1 MSRKYDKRTNMF
13 DQEGKISQINYAVD
27 AINNAGTAIGMLFDG
42 GIALVCEKDT
52 NETLLEVSRSSEK
65 IFALDSHLFC
75 IMSGME
81 ADANYLIDKIRELC
95 QWHRYNYRAAMP
107 IDNVVQTV
115 CGWKQNNTLR
125 GGRRPFGIGFTY
137 AGWDEINGHQIWHSD
152 PAGVFGGWKAHAQGR
167 NSMLVNNYLKQE
179 YKEEMSEKDCLD
191 LAVKCMCKALDAT
204 EPDAN
209 KLNIMIVK
217 RNGEGSTV
225 SSRRITVDEVKE
237 LIKEKVAKEE
247 SEKKK

>member
-1 MSRKYDKRTNMF
+1 MF

-115 CGWKQNNTLR
+115 CGWKQNNTQR
-125 GGRRPFGIGFTY
+125 F
-137 AGWDEINGHQIWHSD
+137 Q
-152 PAGVFGGWKAHAQGR
+152 K
-167 NSMLVNNYLKQE
+167 K
-179 YKEEMSEKDCLD
+179 
-191 LAVKCMCKALDAT
+191 
-204 EPDAN
+204 N
-209 KLNIMIVK
+209 KLLTIIRAHEPQCEGVKFHHWGKAGMPPVITQFSAPNYCDTYGNKAAIIKIKKGILEVQQYEFIGHPYFQPDNMDVFEWSQPFITQKIVDLFYH
-217 RNGEGSTV
+217 V
-225 SSRRITVDEVKE
+225 SKLT
-237 LIKEKVAKEE
+237 EKNKNENQTIREEAKFEAQI
-247 SEKKK
+247 SSGTNSKNFF